1 MHDDAYCPPWN
12 SVHYQVYRTVF
23 STTAFHK
30 NTLKW
35 PSLSSQQR
43 KIACSM
49 STGRLSISWSGLLC
63 LQLGREHHGLKLITD
78 NLEDVQ
84 YKVRQVSIIL
94 WPPIDKLTLFL
105 FVCCCFSQ
113 LVSAYRYWDIQ
124 CVTFIDCPY
133 MTVNWLLLS
142 VICVITLDRMWLP
155 GPPVHFLNRVDRRQ
169 WQLHSI
175 RVLSCRVRHS
185 FVLSIKRTFLWY
197 FMLIS

>member
-1 MHDDAYCPPWN
+1 MQFVHWNTRLYESIEAAVGRPNGIVIVSLFTQVSLLAELLNCVIWQNCWIASSYRNQLITSSAESSNYVILAELPTRDISRSEVDAWRRLLSSMEFSSLSGLQN
-12 SVHYQVYRTVF
+12 SF

-105 FVCCCFSQ
+105 FVC
-113 LVSAYRYWDIQ
+113 
-124 CVTFIDCPY
+124 
-133 MTVNWLLLS
+133 
-142 VICVITLDRMWLP
+142 
-155 GPPVHFLNRVDRRQ
+155 
-169 WQLHSI
+169 
-175 RVLSCRVRHS
+175 
-185 FVLSIKRTFLWY
+185 FVY
-197 FMLIS
+197 N